1 MVGEDILTAPVV
13 QQGQTKRAVYLPKGE
28 WIDFWNGVEYSGGNT
43 ILVDAPIDKLPL
55 FIKKD
60 TILPWGKEVDHI
72 SDEPD
77 KDMTFRVFGNGGKY
91 RHYQD
96 NGVDFEYQKGE
107 YNLYDIEV
115 DHDQVTVK
123 LAHHG
128 YVHEYQR
135 IIVELADRKVVFN
148 YCEGEYT
155 EA

>member
-1 MVGEDILTAPVV
+1 MQVTEVRLTKANTEDNCLAYGSVTFDGDFVVCGIRVLQNNKNGDLFVGFPSR
-13 QQGQTKRAVYLPKGE
+13 K
-28 WIDFWNGVEYSGGNT
+28 N
-43 ILVDAPIDKLPL
+43 
-55 FIKKD
+55 
-60 TILPWGKEVDHI
+60 
-72 SDEPD
+72 
-77 KDMTFRVFGNGGKY
+77 
-91 RHYQD
+91 
-96 NGVDFEYQKGE
+96 QKGE

-128 YVHEYQR
+128 YAHEYQR